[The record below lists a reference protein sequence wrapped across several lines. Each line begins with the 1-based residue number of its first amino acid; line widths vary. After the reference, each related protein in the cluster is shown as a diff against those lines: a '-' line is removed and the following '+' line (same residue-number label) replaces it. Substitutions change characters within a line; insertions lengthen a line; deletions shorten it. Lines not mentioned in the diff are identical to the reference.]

1 MPKKLSGRSRTAAA
15 DSETAGQDAMF
26 EELLGTLSAIS
37 GSLGAIALRLAP
49 SRQKLKNQGD
59 QIRYLGKLGHGK
71 KAIAAILATTEA
83 TVGSRLTEKKTA
95 KKTAKKTSRAAG
107 RPKARGKR

>member
-1 MPKKLSGRSRTAAA
+1 
-15 DSETAGQDAMF
+15 
-26 EELLGTLSAIS
+26 
-37 GSLGAIALRLAP
+37 
-49 SRQKLKNQGD
+49 LKTQGD

-83 TVGSRLTEKKTA
+83 TVGSRLTEKKIS
-95 KKTAKKTSRAAG
+95 KKSSRAAG

>member
-1 MPKKLSGRSRTAAA
+1 MPKKRSGRSRTAAA
-15 DSETAGQDAMF
+15 DTETAGQDAMF

-49 SRQKLKNQGD
+49 SRQKLKTQGD

-83 TVGSRLTEKKTA
+83 TVGSRLTEKKTS
-95 KKTAKKTSRAAG
+95 KKTSPAAS
-107 RPKARGKR
+107 RSKSRGKR